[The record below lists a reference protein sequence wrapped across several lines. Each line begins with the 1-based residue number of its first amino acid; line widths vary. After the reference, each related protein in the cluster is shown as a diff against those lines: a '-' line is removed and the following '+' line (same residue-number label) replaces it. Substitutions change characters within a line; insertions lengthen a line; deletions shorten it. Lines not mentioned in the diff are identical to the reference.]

1 MTTQKLPKGGNF
13 PCSIPCPQLSVIDL
27 VIRVDW
33 VVFIKI
39 QWIKRKWF
47 VRDYY
52 LYESVDLIVG
62 EVQSGEVVDPR
73 EDHHLEDLELVVA
86 EIQLN
91 DARLP
96 V

>member
-1 MTTQKLPKGGNF
+1 MFHSMSSAQ
-13 PCSIPCPQLSVIDL
+13 CYIDL

>member
-1 MTTQKLPKGGNF
+1 M
-13 PCSIPCPQLSVIDL
+13 
-27 VIRVDW
+27 
-33 VVFIKI
+33 
-39 QWIKRKWF
+39 
-47 VRDYY
+47 RDYY